1 MLLQI
6 SPFGS
11 LNIDRER
18 NKIFICMHSE
28 YWVFI
33 IPSQICTSRK
43 TLLIDWIP
51 FLSYHLL
58 LQIRDIW
65 IQISFSRGWFVWEQ
79 KSNAWVM
86 TRRRQQAFAVW
97 SRAAPQPASL
107 AIFWQLSAVT
117 LSEWNTSSD
126 GLSGE
131 GLHRLRTSP
140 CVFFWII
147 FLLQARDCVLYEDA
161 EDAFAPLCLPNL
173 KTLKHHDSS
182 ELHSNPTVLVSF
194 QIPACRSMA
203 PKQWDVIA
211 ILILPDSAASLFPFC
226 ATH

>member
-140 CVFFWII
+140 CVFLDYFPPTS
-147 FLLQARDCVLYEDA
+147 EG
-161 EDAFAPLCLPNL
+161 LC
-173 KTLKHHDSS
+173 TVWGCWGCFC
-182 ELHSNPTVLVSF
+182 PTVFTQFKNSETPWQLRV
-194 QIPACRSMA
+194 A
-203 PKQWDVIA
+203 
-211 ILILPDSAASLFPFC
+211 L
-226 ATH
+226 